1 MKQLFLFSFIAVIF
15 GFTPPHPQHV
25 SIMQIDHNTE
35 TKSLEVTLKS
45 FVDDIEL
52 AIKNQK
58 NEKVF
63 LGQVKPKSEEYSWV
77 ENYIKSQLQFSVD
90 EKSKEINWV
99 GWEITNDE
107 IFMYFEIPVSK
118 TIKSIEIKNE
128 VLMKEFA
135 DQTNIVHLKYQ
146 GQNKSLFLQRET
158 STKSFQLKN

>member
-1 MKQLFLFSFIAVIF
+1 MKQVLFIGFLSVLL
-15 GFTPPHPQHV
+15 GFTSPHPQHV
-25 SIMQIDHNTE
+25 SIMQIDHNLQN
-35 TKSLEVTLKS
+35 KSLEITLKS

-58 NEKVF
+58 GKKIF
-63 LGQVKPKSEEYSWV
+63 LGQIDPTSQEFGWV
-77 ENYIKSQLQFSVD
+77 ESYISSMLSIKVD
-90 EKSKEINWV
+90 EKETEFNWV

-107 IFMYFEIPVSK
+107 IFMYFEIPATK

-128 VLMKEFA
+128 VLMNEFA

-158 STKSFQLKN
+158 SEKSFQLKN